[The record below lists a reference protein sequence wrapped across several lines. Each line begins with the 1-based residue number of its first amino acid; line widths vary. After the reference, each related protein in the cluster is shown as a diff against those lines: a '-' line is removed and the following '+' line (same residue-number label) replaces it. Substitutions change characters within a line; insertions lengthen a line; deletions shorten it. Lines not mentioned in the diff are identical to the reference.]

1 MAPENTKDLTIRLR
15 KRADSTGKALDVDIR
30 VSGGNLCLFGDADS
44 GRSEVLRCIAGLDK
58 PDEGRIALGDRVLFD
73 SMEGSC
79 LPPALRRVGYLAE
92 GAGLFSRLTVSE
104 NLRLAL
110 SGGGR
115 EAGSSPE
122 KHALKEAE
130 DSILRDFGLDGL
142 GGLLPE
148 HLSKSQTVLAL
159 FARMLAAKPSLVLLD
174 NPFRDLGGYEK
185 ADILEKIREKLT
197 KERIP
202 WIFAGNDRDEIYA
215 MGDLVCVLHEGK
227 SEGTKKRDAFF
238 QSPETLAGAILSGCE
253 NLAPVTRLDAFHVTV
268 PDWGQVLCFRR
279 TEGQAQKD
287 TEEEKTKGEPDPAKA
302 EEKSGAVKAQ
312 EKTAHGEA
320 ERGLVL
326 RRNEGEDIALWRPPG
341 ERWKELPKDIAAVGI
356 RAEDFLLK
364 EPEEGSAYLAL
375 PVRDRKI
382 REERSTLDL
391 AFLPGAQAKKP
402 LHLRM
407 QKSEMN
413 KNELNSVE
421 KVYISENKI
430 LWLRD

>member
-15 KRADSTGKALDVDIR
+15 KRADGTGKALDVDIR

-73 SMEGSC
+73 SMEESC
-79 LPPALRRVGYLAE
+79 LPP
-92 GAGLFSRLTVSE
+92 
-104 NLRLAL
+104 
-110 SGGGR
+110 
-115 EAGSSPE
+115 AGSSPE

-279 TEGQAQKD
+279 TEGQAQKE
-287 TEEEKTKGEPDPAKA
+287 TEEEKTNEEPDPAKA

-326 RRNEGEDIALWRPPG
+326 RRNEGEDIALWRPPV